1 MTLPFS
7 SITFGDRFR
16 QHYPDI
22 DELAESI
29 AMLGLIQPL
38 AVDTT
43 NRLLAG
49 GRRYTAIR
57 QLIASGRLPSDY
69 EVPVYV
75 RTDLTGTEDNE
86 VTARELELEE
96 NLQRNDMT
104 WQENVVSIK
113 RLHELRSRRARLSG
127 ASWSNAMT
135 GKLFGQ
141 SRCVVDQAIK
151 IATAIEAGDTEV
163 ATAEHATAAL
173 QILLKRRLAE
183 VERLRDE
190 RLRLQSA
197 KAKLAAQDR
206 RAAAAQQRNNVPEQS
221 ESILT
226 EDGHCAVVVGDDVV
240 ADAAAVRVA
249 RYDAACA
256 RIQHVACGIAHVL
269 SMQPNSLDGFY
280 FDPPY
285 GIDDA
290 NLTMK
295 HIDVTRAEHNR
306 EENIALFRPFL
317 EAVWHALRPAS
328 YAVFWCDIEHFTT
341 HVQLA
346 TELGFRVQR
355 WALWAKKPIAA
366 NGAAAYNTT
375 KDYENAVVI
384 AKPGA
389 TLATR
394 RPTSEVPWRWADG
407 EAARYVHPF
416 AKPFSAHEHILRTYW
431 SPGARIHDMTCGEG
445 SGVLAGLQLGYD
457 ITGTDIVE
465 EHVLRARR
473 HIETILT

>member
-1 MTLPFS
+1 MTLAFS

-29 AMLGLIQPL
+29 ATLGLIQPL

-57 QLIASGRLPSDY
+57 QLIANGRLPLDY

-75 RTDLTGTEDNE
+75 RTDLNGTDDDE
-86 VTARELELEE
+86 VVARELELEE

-104 WQENVVSIK
+104 WQENVLSIK
-113 RLHELRSRRARLSG
+113 RLHELRARRARQSG
-127 ASWSNAMT
+127 ATWSNAMT

-141 SRCVVDQAIK
+141 SRCAVDQAIR
-151 IATAIEAGDTEV
+151 IATAIEAGDVEV

-173 QILLKRRLAE
+173 QVLLKRRLDE
-183 VERLRDE
+183 VERLRNE
-190 RLRLQSA
+190 RLRLLSE
-197 KAKLAAQDR
+197 KAKLAAQER
-206 RAAAAQQRNNVPEQS
+206 RAGGTPQRIYAEVQ
-221 ESILT
+221 
-226 EDGHCAVVVGDDVV
+226 DGVIFDDDGQCVAVAETPPV
-240 ADAAAVRVA
+240 ADRVA

-269 SMQPNSLDGFY
+269 SMPANSLDGLY

-306 EENIALFRPFL
+306 DENIALFRPFL

-389 TLATR
+389 TLVTR
-394 RPTSEVPWRWADG
+394 RPTSEVPWRWTDG

-431 SPGARIHDMTCGEG
+431 APGARIHDMTCGEG
-445 SGVLAGLQLGYD
+445 SGVIAGLQLGYD
-457 ITGTDIVE
+457 MTGTDIVE

-473 HIETILT
+473 HVESILA

>member
-7 SITFGDRFR
+7 SIVFGDRFR

-29 AMLGLIQPL
+29 ATLGLIQPL

-57 QLIASGRLPSDY
+57 QLIANGRLPADY

-75 RTDLTGTEDNE
+75 RTDLNGTDYDE

-104 WQENVVSIK
+104 WQENVLSIK
-113 RLHELRSRRARLSG
+113 RLHELRARRARQSG
-127 ASWSNAMT
+127 ATWSNAMT

-173 QILLKRRLAE
+173 QVLLKRRLDE
-183 VERLRDE
+183 VERLRNE
-190 RLRLQSA
+190 RLRLQSE

-206 RAAAAQQRNNVPEQS
+206 RAAAAQQRTEVS
-221 ESILT
+221 HESILT
-226 EDGHCAVVVGDDVV
+226 EDGHCAVAVGDDIV
-240 ADAAAVRVA
+240 ADRVA

-269 SMQPNSLDGFY
+269 SMPANSLDGLY

-295 HIDVTRAEHNR
+295 NIEVTRAEHNR
-306 EENIALFRPFL
+306 DANIALFRPFL

-341 HVQLA
+341 HVNLA

-355 WALWAKKPIAA
+355 WPLDARKPLAG
-366 NGAAAYNTT
+366 NGAAAFNTT
-375 KDYENAVVI
+375 KDVEHAVVI

-389 TLATR
+389 TLVTR
-394 RPTSEVPWRWADG
+394 RPTSAVPWRWADG

-416 AKPFSAHEHILRTYW
+416 AKPLSAHEHILRTYW
-431 SPGARIHDMTCGEG
+431 APGARIHDMTCGEG

-457 ITGTDIVE
+457 MTGTDIVE

-473 HIETILT
+473 HIENALT